1 MEELHVKNLLEI
13 INETSSY
20 IRERIDFV
28 PKIGLIL
35 GSGLGT
41 LADEIINP
49 IVFDYKDIPNFPVS
63 TVEGHEGKL
72 VLGELE
78 GKKVI
83 AMQGRFHY
91 YEGYSMQEVTL
102 PVRVMKA
109 LGVQML
115 LVTNACGGMNKEL
128 YPGALMIIEDHINF
142 IGDNPLIG
150 HNYDE
155 LGPRFPDMS
164 SAYDKELIKLAE
176 EVGTKL
182 NIETRKGVYAAI
194 SGPYYFSR
202 AELRMLRK
210 IGGDTIGM
218 STVPEVIV
226 ARHAGLRVL
235 GISCVTDMAIA
246 DEIVSI
252 SHEEV
257 VQVANET
264 RPKFIKLVKGILNEV
279 KL

>member
-1 MEELHVKNLLEI
+1 MKNLLEI

-246 DEIVSI
+246 GEIVSI

>member
-1 MEELHVKNLLEI
+1 MKNFLEV

-20 IRERIDFV
+20 IRKRIDFT
-28 PKIGLIL
+28 PEIGLIL

-41 LADEIINP
+41 LVEEINNP
-49 IVFDYKDIPNFPVS
+49 IMFDYKDIPSFPIS
-63 TVEGHEGKL
+63 TVEGHEGRL

-91 YEGYSMQEVTL
+91 YEGYSLQQITF

-109 LGVQML
+109 LGIKML
-115 LVTNACGGMNKEL
+115 LVTNACGALTKDL
-128 YPGALMIIEDHINF
+128 YPGALMIMEDHINF

-150 HNYDE
+150 HNYEE

-176 EVGTKL
+176 NVSKEL
-182 NIETRKGVYAAI
+182 NIETKKGVYVAV
-194 SGPYYFSR
+194 SGPSYSSR
-202 AELRMLRK
+202 AELGMLRR

-226 ARHAGLRVL
+226 ARHSGLRIL
-235 GISCVTDMAIA
+235 GISCITDMAIA

-257 VQVANET
+257 VKVANET
-264 RPKFIKLVKGILNEV
+264 RPRFIRLVRGILNEV
-279 KL
+279 TL

>member
-1 MEELHVKNLLEI
+1 MRNLLEI
-13 INETSSY
+13 IDGTSSF

-28 PKIGLIL
+28 PQIGLIL

-41 LADEIINP
+41 LADEIKNP
-49 IVFDYKDIPNFPVS
+49 VIIDYKDIPNFPVS

-78 GKKVI
+78 GKKVM

-91 YEGYSMQEVTL
+91 YEGYSLQEVTF

-109 LGVQML
+109 LGIQML
-115 LVTNACGGMNKEL
+115 LVTNACGGMNKDL
-128 YPGALMIIEDHINF
+128 YPGALMLIEDHINF

-176 EVGTKL
+176 EVGKKL
-182 NIETRKGVYAAI
+182 NIETKKGVYAAI

-210 IGGDTIGM
+210 VGGDTIGM

-226 ARHAGLRVL
+226 ARHTGLRVL

-257 VQVANET
+257 VKVANET

>member
-1 MEELHVKNLLEI
+1 MKNLLFKI
-13 INETSSY
+13 DETSKY
-20 IRERIDFV
+20 INGLTDFN
-28 PKIGLIL
+28 PEIGLIL

-41 LADEIINP
+41 LANEIENP
-49 IVFDYKDIPNFPVS
+49 VTIEYKDIPNFPVS

-72 VLGELE
+72 VLGSLE

-91 YEGYSMQEVTL
+91 YEGYSMEEITF
-102 PVRVMKA
+102 PVRVMKS
-109 LGVQML
+109 LGVEMIF
-115 LVTNACGGMNKEL
+115 VTNACGGMDKKL

-142 IGDNPLIG
+142 TGDNPLIG
-150 HNYDE
+150 INHEE

-164 SAYDKELIKLAE
+164 SAYDKELIKLAHK
-176 EVGTKL
+176 VGEKL
-182 NIETRKGVYAAI
+182 DIKTEQGVYAAI

-202 AELRMLRK
+202 AELSMLRR

-226 ARHAGLRVL
+226 ARHTGLRVL
-235 GISCVTDMAIA
+235 GISCVTDMAIPE
-246 DEIVSI
+246 EIVSI
-252 SHEEV
+252 SHQEV
-257 VQVANET
+257 IEVANKT
-264 RPKFIKLVKGILNEV
+264 RPKFIKLVRGILAEV

>member
-1 MEELHVKNLLEI
+1 MKNLLEI

>member
-1 MEELHVKNLLEI
+1 
-13 INETSSY
+13 
-20 IRERIDFV
+20 
-28 PKIGLIL
+28 
-35 GSGLGT
+35 
-41 LADEIINP
+41 
-49 IVFDYKDIPNFPVS
+49 
-63 TVEGHEGKL
+63 
-72 VLGELE
+72 
-78 GKKVI
+78 
-83 AMQGRFHY
+83 
-91 YEGYSMQEVTL
+91 
-102 PVRVMKA
+102 MKA
-109 LGVQML
+109 LGIQML

-176 EVGTKL
+176 NVGKKH
-182 NIETRKGVYAAI
+182 NIETKKGVYAAI
-194 SGPYYFSR
+194 SGPYYFSK
-202 AELRMLRK
+202 AELRMLRR

-257 VQVANET
+257 VKVANET

-279 KL
+279 TL